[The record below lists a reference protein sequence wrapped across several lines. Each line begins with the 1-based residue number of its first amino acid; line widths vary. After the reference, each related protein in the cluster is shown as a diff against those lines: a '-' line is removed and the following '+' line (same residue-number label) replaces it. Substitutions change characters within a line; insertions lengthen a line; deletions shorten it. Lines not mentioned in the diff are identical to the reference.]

1 MEIRENFLRR
11 VHPAVL
17 VMLLLFLLL
26 LLSASTAAA
35 ASGELPLT
43 RAVLFKN
50 GVGFFEHQG
59 TVNGGETVRISI
71 TSSQLDDVLKSLT
84 VLDMDG
90 GLIGAISYG
99 SSEPL
104 ERQLKELETGDLREK
119 DLAAIL
125 GALTGTSIE
134 ADAPGGRV
142 AGRLLNAEVRKVS
155 NGDGTSSEVIE
166 LALYSDGGELRTVSL
181 QSLKGLRFASDST
194 RQDLSRYLNV
204 IAGAR
209 NDNIRTLEIRTTG
222 TGERSI
228 RINYT
233 VEVPIWKATY
243 RLVLEENKP
252 AFLQG
257 WAIVDNTTSSDWNS
271 VKLSLV
277 SSSPVSFIQRLSQPV
292 YAIRPEIPV
301 SVGPQ
306 AVPELHEGGM
316 EAEGLMGSGSAD
328 LGRARQEKAAVME
341 SRAFSAPMAAP
352 PAVSFSDAMRDS
364 NLASAEARK
373 VGDQFEYRMADPV
386 TILKNQSALIPIL
399 QAEIAA
405 EKISVFIAN
414 QGRSNPR
421 NAVWMENTTG
431 FTLDGGPFSINDS
444 GIFAGEGLFETVY
457 PEEKR
462 VLSYALDLAVT
473 IEEDVESSSR
483 SLLGITRESGILIVS
498 HKLLESKVY
507 RIKNNDDTD
516 KKLVFE
522 HPLRNGWTLVSPASP
537 EEKAENYYRFSVNAE
552 KKSDTKFT
560 VREERVT
567 SQRVSVDSIT
577 ENEIRIWMSGAEM
590 DEATRGKLAPLL
602 AMSREISEERR
613 QISSLESE
621 KNRIQGTQDRI
632 RQNLSALGS
641 SPAEA
646 GLRQRYVSQLEEQED
661 QLAELD
667 SRLSREESRLAQ
679 LQKNFSGMIASLEF

>member
-1 MEIRENFLRR
+1 
-11 VHPAVL
+11 VK
-17 VMLLLFLLL
+17 
-26 LLSASTAAA
+26 
-35 ASGELPLT
+35 G
-43 RAVLFKN
+43 
-50 GVGFFEHQG
+50 Q
-59 TVNGGETVRISI
+59 ETVRISI

-104 ERQLKELETGDLREK
+104 ERQLRELETGDLRGK

-125 GALTGTSIE
+125 GSLTGTDIE
-134 ADAPGGRV
+134 ADTPGGKV
-142 AGRLLNAEVRKVS
+142 SGRLLNADVRRVS
-155 NGDGTSSEVIE
+155 GSDGTSSEVIE
-166 LALYSDGGELRTVSL
+166 LALYSDDGELTTLSL

-204 IAGAR
+204 IASAR
-209 NDNIRTLEIRTTG
+209 NDNIRTLEITTLG

-233 VEVPIWKATY
+233 VEAPIWKATY

-257 WAIVDNTTSSDWNS
+257 WAIVDNTTSSDWNNVS
-271 VKLSLV
+271 LSLV

-292 YAIRPEIPV
+292 YAPRPEVPV
-301 SVGPQ
+301 SAGPQ
-306 AVPELHEGGM
+306 AAPELHQGGM
-316 EAEGLMGSGSAD
+316 EAESLQGAAGMAD

-341 SRAFSAPMAAP
+341 SRVFAAPMAAP
-352 PAVSFSDAMRDS
+352 SAVSLSDAMRDS
-364 NLASAEARK
+364 NMASAEAMK

-405 EKISVFIAN
+405 DKISIFTAN
-414 QGRSNPR
+414 QGRANPK
-421 NAVWMENTTG
+421 NAVWMENITG
-431 FTLDGGPFSINDS
+431 LTLDGGPFSINDS
-444 GIFAGEGLFETVY
+444 GLFAGEGLFETVY

-462 VLSYALDLAVT
+462 VLSYALDRAVT

-483 SLLGITRESGILIVS
+483 SLMGITRESGILIVR
-498 HKLLESKVY
+498 HKLLENKVY
-507 RIKNNDDTD
+507 RIKNNADTD

-537 EEKAENYYRFSVNAE
+537 DEKAENYYRFSVNAE

-577 ENEIRIWMSGAEM
+577 ENEIGMWMSGSEM

-602 AMSREISEERR
+602 STSREISEVRR

-641 SPAEA
+641 SPSES

-661 QLAELD
+661 QLTDLD
-667 SRLSREESRLAQ
+667 SRMNREESRLTQ
-679 LQKNFSGMIASLEF
+679 LQKNLSGMIASLEF

>member
-1 MEIRENFLRR
+1 MGIRENFLRR
-11 VHPAVL
+11 VYPAVL
-17 VMLLLFLLL
+17 ILFFLFLLL
-26 LLSASTAAA
+26 GFSTLPAVA
-35 ASGELPLT
+35 ASGDLPLT

-59 TVNGGETVRISI
+59 RVNGGETVRISI

-84 VLDMDG
+84 VLDMG
-90 GLIGAISYG
+90 GGPIGAISYG

-104 ERQLKELETGDLREK
+104 ERQLEELETGDLRGK

-125 GALTGTSIE
+125 GTLTGTSIE
-134 ADAPGGRV
+134 ADAPGGRI
-142 AGRLLNAEVRKVS
+142 AGRLLNAYVRRAS
-155 NGDGTSSEVIE
+155 SGDGSGSEVIE
-166 LALYSDGGELRTVSL
+166 LALYTDEGELKTASL
-181 QSLKGLRFASDST
+181 QSLKGLKFASDST
-194 RQDLSRYLNV
+194 RQNLSRYLNV
-204 IAGAR
+204 IASAR
-209 NDNIRTLEIRTTG
+209 NDNVRTLEIRILG

-228 RINYT
+228 KINYT
-233 VEVPIWKATY
+233 VEAPIWKATY

-257 WAIVDNTTSSDWNS
+257 WAIVDNTTSSDWNN

-277 SSSPVSFIQRLSQPV
+277 SSSPVSFIQRLSEPV
-292 YAIRPEIPV
+292 YASRPEVPV

-306 AVPELHEGGM
+306 AVPELHQGGM
-316 EAEGLMGSGSAD
+316 EADSFQGAGLAE

-341 SRAFSAPMAAP
+341 SRAFAAPMAAP
-352 PAVSFSDAMRDS
+352 PPVSFADAIRDS
-364 NLASAEARK
+364 NLASAEAMK

-399 QAEIAA
+399 QVEIAA
-405 EKISVFIAN
+405 EKISIFTAN
-414 QGRSNPR
+414 QGRTNPR
-421 NAVWMENTTG
+421 NAVWMENRTD

-444 GIFAGEGLFETVY
+444 GLFAGEGLFETIY
-457 PEEKR
+457 PQEKR
-462 VLSYALDLAVT
+462 VLSYALDRAVT
-473 IEEDVESSSR
+473 VEENVESSSR
-483 SLLGITRESGILIVS
+483 SLQGISRESGILIVS

-507 RIKNNDDTD
+507 RIKNNADTD

-567 SQRVSVDSIT
+567 SQRIAVDSIT
-577 ENEIRIWMSGAEM
+577 ENEIRMWMSGAEM
-590 DEATRGKLAPLL
+590 DEATRVKLAPLL
-602 AMSREISEERR
+602 STSREISEARR
-613 QISSLESE
+613 QLGSLESE
-621 KNRIQGTQDRI
+621 KNRIQSTQDRI

-641 SPAEA
+641 SPAES
-646 GLRQRYVSQLEEQED
+646 GLRQRYVSQMEEQED

-667 SRLSREESRLAQ
+667 GRVSREESLLDQ
-679 LQKNFSGMIASLEF
+679 LQRKLSGMIASLEF